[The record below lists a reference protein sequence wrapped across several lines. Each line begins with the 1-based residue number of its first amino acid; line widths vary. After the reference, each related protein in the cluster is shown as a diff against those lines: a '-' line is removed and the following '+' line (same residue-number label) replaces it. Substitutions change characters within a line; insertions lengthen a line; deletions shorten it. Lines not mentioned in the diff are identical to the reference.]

1 MIILS
6 MMLNCS
12 SFNCPAKNPGF
23 VMHITSHYVRHIKFL
38 FENVTGQCYDYINN
52 KQQKEA
58 PMGSELQDA
67 VTIDKL
73 EVPYNPNLLVTYK
86 AIAGTYAAP
95 EEPTYLTS
103 KVTEIEWDLHNGRTN
118 RKSLQNLQG
127 SINSLEDLIVEWYD
141 PNYSKEDVLVA
152 LCEHFGID
160 PVKQIEVQGTVTFTG
175 TISIPMSEIADF
187 DLSNVS
193 IDVDLNSYDY
203 DADLTVDEV
212 TVEEHY

>member
-1 MIILS
+1 MSGPSAMIIL
-6 MMLNCS
+6 
-12 SFNCPAKNPGF
+12 
-23 VMHITSHYVRHIKFL
+23 IT
-38 FENVTGQCYDYINN
+38 

-127 SINSLEDLIVEWYD
+127 TINALEDLVVEWFE
-141 PNYSKEDVLVA
+141 PNYSKEEVLVA
-152 LCEHFGID
+152 LCEHFGIE
-160 PVKQIEVQGTVTFTG
+160 PVKQIEVQGTVSFTG
-175 TISIPMSEIADF
+175 TINVPLSELADF

-193 IDVDLNSYDY
+193 IEAELSSFDY
-203 DADLTVDEV
+203 DADLSVDEI
-212 TVEEHY
+212 TVEDAY